1 MYQLI
6 GILLCFNVLLILV
19 VFLRHWAIEKSF
31 RKLKKLSKELEQNK
45 SKSQPGNLRYR
56 MVVEVS
62 DPLGVAQRESKL
74 AGLIKNT
81 APDIVIRKVYDQVV
95 ERTIKQLKKEDVE
108 ADVKL
113 EVF

>member
-1 MYQLI
+1 MLIRTDGTRVATKNIGNVQQLC
-6 GILLCFNVLLILV
+6 L
-19 VFLRHWAIEKSF
+19 
-31 RKLKKLSKELEQNK
+31 QNK

>member
-1 MYQLI
+1 MNQLI
-6 GILLCFNVLLILV
+6 GILLSLNVFFLMILII
-19 VFLRHWAIEKSF
+19 RHWSIEKSF
-31 RKLKKLSKELEQNK
+31 GKIKTLSNDLDENIE
-45 SKSQPGNLRYR
+45 KSQPGSLRYR

-62 DPLGVAQRESKL
+62 DPLGLAQRESKL

-95 ERTIKQLKKEDVE
+95 ERTIKQLKSEDVE
-108 ADVKL
+108 ANVKL